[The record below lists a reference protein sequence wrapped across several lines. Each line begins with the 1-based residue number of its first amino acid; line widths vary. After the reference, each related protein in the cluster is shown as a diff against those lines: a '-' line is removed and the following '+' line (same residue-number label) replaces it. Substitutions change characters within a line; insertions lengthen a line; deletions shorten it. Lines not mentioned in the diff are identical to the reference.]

1 MQIPVDA
8 RSSIGGSSA
17 LEGRFAARGNLK
29 IDGRF
34 EGEALLVDQLSVGP
48 RARVRTS
55 IAAAS
60 VVIEGVVIGNISASR
75 RVLLLSTA
83 RVLGDIK
90 TPELII
96 QDGVVLEGRC
106 TISHTRIDNT
116 RQYIEELYGR
126 SRP

>member
-1 MQIPVDA
+1 VQIPVDA
-8 RSSIGGSSA
+8 ASVIGESSA
-17 LEGRFAARGNLK
+17 FEGRFAVRGNLK

-34 EGEALLVDQLSVGP
+34 EGEALLVDQLAIGAK
-48 RARVRTS
+48 ARVRTN
-55 IAAAS
+55 INATS
-60 VVIEGVVIGNISASR
+60 VVVEGVVIGNINATR
-75 RVLLLSTA
+75 RVLLLATA

-116 RQYIEELYGR
+116 KQHIEELYGR
-126 SRP
+126 HHP